1 MAEMLAS
8 LSITCSF
15 CQRTVGRGMKLY
27 EIVNVFEGDVNLV
40 IGEMK
45 NRLQQHIG
53 CTCSGY
59 AKGSLSSAD
68 ITDACLATLIHYWGE
83 TGEITPEHA
92 WECINNEKEKAE
104 TQRKHAHEIFALEKA
119 GAGDATADDAN
130 DAHEGGEQRIKRRR
144 KKPGASP
151 AAALTDIMGKQGN
164 NAMAASSSSTSG
176 MQMTTLKACT
186 GAMVQPKGTYPA
198 APDPGHV
205 AQASQALQTALS
217 AAMDGSRSRGTNPSC
232 AVTGASFSKSQP
244 SVKVL
249 AMMVLAMERSHHM
262 HSVDP
267 PAERLEPPAK
277 RLEPSANRAPRF
289 RFEISAARRNELLR
303 ELHMTDL
310 DKIIEDTYTWP
321 S

>member
-1 MAEMLAS
+1 MRLPSMAEMLAS

-217 AAMDGSRSRGTNPSC
+217 AAMDGSRSRGT
-232 AVTGASFSKSQP
+232 VTITQVIRHADAEPHTQVERVDKIRELLNGVEDPKLV
-244 SVKVL
+244 VKVL
-249 AMMVLAMERSHHM
+249 AMVQTKIATIRKSMT
-262 HSVDP
+262 
-267 PAERLEPPAK
+267 AK
-277 RLEPSANRAPRF
+277 KKKKEYDEEVWMYYPEMR
-289 RFEISAARRNELLR
+289 SAAPSGQTSLR
-303 ELHMTDL
+303 SM
-310 DKIIEDTYTWP
+310 
-321 S
+321 